1 MSFLGLIEK
10 DRGIVMPWSEK
21 ERLVI
26 LIDHWIRHNREHTS
40 EYLKVAERLESRGLS
55 EIASSIRKASEVV
68 LRANDD
74 LSVTQERLTRM
85 NGKIETKK
93 EKILS

>member
-1 MSFLGLIEK
+1 MLG
-10 DRGIVMPWSEK
+10 SEK
-21 ERLVI
+21 GRLNI
-26 LIDHWIRHNREHTS
+26 LIDHWIRHNHEHTS
-40 EYLKVAERLESRGLS
+40 EYLKVAEKLESQGLS
-55 EIASSIRKASEVV
+55 DMASSIRKASELI

-74 LSVTQERLTRM
+74 LSVAQEKLTRM